1 MAGRGEQR
9 FVSLLDFFQTRLP
22 HAHSAILHTM
32 QYCTLTAILQQ
43 QCTQCNTAHNA
54 MQYCTVNAILHN
66 AQPMQLCTQCNAIL
80 HSHCNITTKCGS
92 TTHLIHFANVVFLS
106 DFWHFTPLIAQDF
119 IPFTQWWNIIFLFH
133 SPRILSLFIRNSIL
147 CVIASMRLSLISL
160 IKVRRCLKRLSPPC
174 FFMCLFSLDASEY
187 AYWHQSHLFGFYPLC
202 VFKCILRFEV
212 RRDEN
217 SCCIC

>member
-22 HAHSAILHTM
+22 HAHSAILHSH
-32 QYCTLTAILQQ
+32 
-43 QCTQCNTAHNA
+43 CNITTKIHTV
-54 MQYCTVNAILHN
+54 QYCTVNAILHN
-66 AQPMQLCTQCNAIL
+66 ALPMQYCTQCNAIL

-92 TTHLIHFANVVFLS
+92 TTHLIHFANIVFLS

-160 IKVRRCLKRLSPPC
+160 T
-174 FFMCLFSLDASEY
+174 LDVA
-187 AYWHQSHLFGFYPLC
+187 
-202 VFKCILRFEV
+202 
-212 RRDEN
+212 
-217 SCCIC
+217 